1 MQELVNKIYSP
12 KPLDSIAPISRLEFE
27 QRDIRSKLDTPDI
40 YLKLTQME
48 NTLKENG
55 IALEPI
61 PEHEDTI
68 LDMVM
73 EERKAFQIDWELQKR
88 KMRQT
93 PLKARLLQNFKRKF
107 YGLPSLSKED
117 FSILSE
123 LSPSSPSNDFIVDDF
138 SNNLPH

>member
-27 QRDIRSKLDTPDI
+27 QRDIRSKLDTADI

-48 NTLKENG
+48 NTLKEDG

>member
-27 QRDIRSKLDTPDI
+27 QRDIRSKLDTADI

-48 NTLKENG
+48 NALKEKG

>member
-27 QRDIRSKLDTPDI
+27 QRDIRSKLDTADI

-48 NTLKENG
+48 NALKENG
-55 IALEPI
+55 IALEPT

-68 LDMVM
+68 LDMVL

-93 PLKARLLQNFKRKF
+93 PLKARLLQNFKRKL

>member
-1 MQELVNKIYSP
+1 MQELVNKIYVP
-12 KPLDSIAPISRLEFE
+12 KPFDSVTPISRLEFE
-27 QRDIRSKLDTPDI
+27 QRDIRSKLDTADI

-48 NTLKENG
+48 NALKEKG